1 VTTRGLRR
9 VAGGL
14 LALMI
19 LGCGLGKYEDE
30 MRAAQNRVD
39 RFQEEAN
46 VLGDPVAIPLKRV
59 VVTVPADTTKKD
71 GLLKK
76 DDKKAPPPPKETAKE
91 EKKPVIEYPFF
102 FRPPRA
108 IRSVAD
114 PEPVGGI
121 AYRYPK
127 VGGALVVPGTK
138 PAATPTTAK
147 PGTGPDLT
155 VAGPSATGFLDMF
168 LAFSNEPAGIFADK
182 LIKVFPRTSDS
193 VTVSQRPID
202 VPDRRDPISYDLRE
216 FTDAQSAWS
225 IFVHNENGQS
235 VAVVFRVEKARKGS
249 LDRAIELSLATLAMW
264 QEAGTVSASYARR
277 K

>member
-1 VTTRGLRR
+1 M
-9 VAGGL
+9 AGGL

-30 MRAAQNRVD
+30 MRSTQTRVA
-39 RFQEEAN
+39 RFEEEAN
-46 VLGDPVAIPLKRV
+46 VLGDPVTIPLKRV

-71 GLLKK
+71 SFLKK
-76 DDKKAPPPPKETAKE
+76 DDKKAPPPKETTKE
-91 EKKPVIEYPFF
+91 EKKPVIDYPFF

-127 VGGALVVPGTK
+127 TGGPLVVPGTK

-155 VAGPSATGFLDMF
+155 VTGPSATGFLDMF
-168 LAFSNEPAGIFADK
+168 LAFSNEPAGTFADK

-193 VTVSQRPID
+193 VTVGRRDID
-202 VPDRRDPISYDLRE
+202 VLDRRDPISYDLRE

-235 VAVVFRVEKARKGS
+235 VAVVFRVEKARKDNDN
-249 LDRAIELSLATLAMW
+249 LKRAIELSLATLATGL
-264 QEAGTVSASYARR
+264 EANAVSNSYSRR